1 MKIILSFILM
11 TSLLFSIGGVVIFN
25 DGTTIEGDVIDVNQN
40 SISIT
45 PDGLT
50 FPEDILMENI
60 DSLKLYNGEILVAN
74 NKVRLLYKNGEFVD
88 PAEVVLSSPDD
99 FEEYDVEYVI
109 VPNWSTNI
117 YTGYPLI
124 KASSFDY
131 YDDLSPVIGLSIGSP
146 WGLFMGDF
154 FMNVI
159 SEIAY
164 YNFKEKNNPDRE
176 DFSGLA
182 FQIGLSP
189 GFFIGES
196 SVSLTACTGIYHAGT
211 GFIGGGSFDIPLGSL
226 IMDNFGDAD
235 FVSDNEDFFE
245 ALEMRLTARANMV
258 QKTEGGST
266 GWLGAGVSFGYEF

>member
-11 TSLLFSIGGVVIFN
+11 TSLLFPVGGVVIFN
-25 DGTTIEGDVIDVNQN
+25 DGTPIEGDVIDVNQN

-50 FPEDILMENI
+50 FPENILMENI

-99 FEEYDVEYVI
+99 FEEYDVQYVI
-109 VPNWSTNI
+109 VPNWSANI
-117 YTGYPLI
+117 YTGYPI
-124 KASSFDY
+124 VKASSFDY
-131 YDDLSPVIGLSIGSP
+131 YDDINPVFGLSIGSP

-164 YNFKEKNNPDRE
+164 YDFNVTNNPDYE
-176 DFSGLA
+176 DFGGLA

-189 GFFIGES
+189 GFFLGQTSI
-196 SVSLTACTGIYHAGT
+196 SLTACTGIYHAGT
-211 GFIGGGSFDIPLGSL
+211 GFIGGGSIDLPIGSL
-226 IMDNFGDAD
+226 ILENFEDLD
-235 FVSDNEDFFE
+235 FISDNEDFFE
-245 ALEMRLTARANMV
+245 ALEMRVTARSNVV
-258 QKTEGGST
+258 QKEDGGTT

>member
-11 TSLLFSIGGVVIFN
+11 TSLLFPVGGVVIFN
-25 DGTTIEGDVIDVNQN
+25 DGTTIEGDVIEVNQN
-40 SISIT
+40 SVSIT

-50 FPEDILMENI
+50 FPENILMENI

-88 PAEVVLSSPDD
+88 PSEIVLSSPDD
-99 FEEYDVEYVI
+99 FEEYDVEYEI
-109 VPNWSTNI
+109 VPNWSANL
-117 YTGYPLI
+117 YTGYPIL

-131 YDDLSPVIGLSIGSP
+131 YDDINPVYGLSIGSP
-146 WGLFMGDF
+146 WGLFMDDF

-164 YNFKEKNNPDRE
+164 YDFNVTNNPDYE
-176 DFSGLA
+176 DFGGLA

-245 ALEMRLTARANMV
+245 ALEMRLTARANLV

-266 GWLGAGVSFGYEF
+266 GWLGAGLSFGYEF

>member
-1 MKIILSFILM
+1 MKIIISSILM
-11 TSLLFSIGGVVIFN
+11 TSLLFPVGGVVIFN

-40 SISIT
+40 SVSIT

-50 FPEDILMENI
+50 FPENILMENI
-60 DSLKLYNGEILVAN
+60 DSLKLNDGEILVAN
-74 NKVRLLYKNGEFVD
+74 NKVRLLYQNGEFVD

-109 VPNWSTNI
+109 VPNWSANI
-117 YTGYPLI
+117 YAGYPII

-131 YDDLSPVIGLSIGSP
+131 YDDINPVFGLSIGSP

-164 YNFKEKNNPDRE
+164 YDFNVTNNPDYE
-176 DFSGLA
+176 DFGGLA

-189 GFFIGES
+189 GFFLGQTSI
-196 SVSLTACTGIYHAGT
+196 SLTACTGIYHAGT
-211 GFIGGGSFDIPLGSL
+211 GFIGGGSIDLPVGNL
-226 IMDNFGDAD
+226 ILENFEDLD
-235 FVSDNEDFFE
+235 FISDNEDFFE
-245 ALEMRLTARANMV
+245 ALEMRVTARSNVV
-258 QKTEGGST
+258 QKEDGGTT